1 MLIFYL
7 IKKKFMNSWPLLYYL
22 KYFILYVDYKI
33 LQNYVFIK
41 RICFWCIKKY
51 NRLLHATRKI
61 PWFWQGLLIVWV
73 WGGEM
78 VAILCETAGKTCF
91 SGVLSN
97 FCSERN
103 SFTEQRALSSLLSC
117 SSQRLKHL
125 HMGDVNSIFKLLSD
139 KNEKCRWEQSYRGKC
154 RLMLPFNKIF

>member
-1 MLIFYL
+1 MAFIVLFKVFHFICRLQDTAELCFYKENLFLMHKKIQQNFARYKKNPLIL
-7 IKKKFMNSWPLLYYL
+7 TRA
-22 KYFILYVDYKI
+22 VDC
-33 LQNYVFIK
+33 V
-41 RICFWCIKKY
+41 
-51 NRLLHATRKI
+51 
-61 PWFWQGLLIVWV
+61 GM
-73 WGGEM
+73 GGEM

-117 SSQRLKHL
+117 SRQRLKHL

-139 KNEKCRWEQSYRGKC
+139 KNEKRRWEQSYRGKC